1 MGFLPPDPPTDK
13 ALAAA
18 AAAAAAAVDK
28 LSFNKGGNNSLL
40 PDSRVPTTA
49 GERARV
55 RPPRRLVVVLGVPK
69 VVPGMDEVDDG
80 RAELRATKRF
90 REGSLLPE
98 WPSSFESSLSST
110 FVTIISNEVARIGA
124 RSQLQ
129 GKKEFEKDPFLQ
141 QTQDFI

>member
-1 MGFLPPDPPTDK
+1 
-13 ALAAA
+13 
-18 AAAAAAAVDK
+18 
-28 LSFNKGGNNSLL
+28 
-40 PDSRVPTTA
+40 
-49 GERARV
+49 
-55 RPPRRLVVVLGVPK
+55 
-69 VVPGMDEVDDG
+69 MDEVDDG